1 MRQRHGSH
9 TEGQEGRFISY
20 GNRQVQLSEFIG
32 PLVVM
37 YGCDSW
43 TIKKTEHRRI
53 NAFKLCYWRR
63 LFRVPWTAR
72 SKLFNPKG
80 NQP

>member
-43 TIKKTEHRRI
+43 TIKKAEH
-53 NAFKLCYWRR
+53 
-63 LFRVPWTAR
+63 
-72 SKLFNPKG
+72 
-80 NQP
+80 